1 MAHLKSQADLAREH
15 LQASMELLP
24 LPVDLLLADQSLQTL
39 LQANIAFLVFQADL
53 EVPTTFPGSKLLRLV
68 LPLCQLN
75 TIPLVPQAV
84 LVVLVHCRLNTVPQ
98 TQLALL
104 EVSAHGT
111 APLVSLVNL
120 VAPVRCHPAV
130 SMVRGL

>member
-24 LPVDLLLADQSLQTL
+24 RPLDLLLADQSLQTL
-39 LQANIAFLVFQADL
+39 LQANMAFLVFQADL

-75 TIPLVPQAV
+75 MMPQAV
-84 LVVLVHCRLNTVPQ
+84 LVVLVHCRLNTVLQ
-98 TQLALL
+98 TQLPLL
-104 EVSAHGT
+104 EVSALGT
-111 APLVSLVNL
+111 APLVILVNL
-120 VAPVRCHPAV
+120 VAPVRCHLAV